1 MTDDIIARGRELA
14 ESGKHAPHNGA
25 DGSRSEC
32 DPAGAQLLDDALSTF
47 CRYVVFPDEHAAVGT
62 VLWVTATHAVPAFQH
77 APRLVINSP
86 EKRCGKSR
94 LLDVI
99 AGTCHK
105 PLMSVN
111 ATVAA
116 IYRSIGDEHPPTL
129 LVDEADTLFGS
140 KKVAEQ
146 NEDLRAL
153 INAGHQRGRPALRC
167 VGPAQIPTPFPT
179 FAMAALAG
187 IGTMPDTITDRAV
200 NATLR
205 RRKQGE
211 QVAQFRSRRDGPVLA
226 ALRDRLAAWC
236 ADQLDALADAEPEM
250 PVEDRAADT
259 WEPLIAIADAA
270 GGRWPEM
277 ARTACAVLVARAD
290 DDGEDRSLGV
300 RLLADIRSVF
310 DERRVAFLSSADL
323 VAGLRKVD
331 ESPWDGFDLNPSKL
345 AYRLREYGVKPGHNT
360 DKTARGYRLE
370 DLADVFSRYLR
381 PDPSRPSKIA
391 PDQPIPRDALELP
404 DTPTRP
410 PDALPV
416 RREIAR
422 PDESAGQGMFGT
434 GWTGSD
440 GGTAENGSEPN
451 GFAPPTGPGRCDEC
465 GWHTPTQGHRDDCQ
479 QTRAVTR

>member
-1 MTDDIIARGRELA
+1 MRDNDYAQELREWYAEDSSDGAR
-14 ESGKHAPHNGA
+14 
-25 DGSRSEC
+25 
-32 DPAGAQLLDDALSTF
+32 LLDDTLNTF
-47 CRYVVFPDEHAAVGT
+47 TRYVVFPDEHAAVGV
-62 VLWVTATHAVPAFQH
+62 VLWATATHAVEAFQH

-94 LLDVI
+94 LLDVV

-153 INAGHQRGRPALRC
+153 LNAGHQRGRPALRC
-167 VGPAQIPTPFPT
+167 VGPAQVPTEFPT

-187 IGTMPDTITDRAV
+187 IGQMPDTITDRAV
-200 NATLR
+200 NITLR
-205 RRKQGE
+205 RRKPDE
-211 QVAQFRSRRDGPVLA
+211 KVAQFRSRRDGPILA
-226 ALRDRLAAWC
+226 DLRDRLAAWC
-236 ADQLDALADAEPEM
+236 ATQLEALADAEPEM

-270 GGRWPEM
+270 GGRWPEL

-290 DDGEDRSLGV
+290 GEDEDRSLGV
-300 RLLADIRSVF
+300 RLLIDIREVF
-310 DERRVAFLSSADL
+310 TERGVSFLSSADL
-323 VAGLRKVD
+323 VAELRKVD

-345 AYRLREYGVKPGHNT
+345 AYRLREYKVKPGHNT
-360 DKTARGYRLE
+360 EKTARGYRLE

-381 PDPSRPSKIA
+381 PKSSGTSKTGSDQQQSWDGLEV
-391 PDQPIPRDALELP
+391 PDGSTCPV
-404 DTPTRP
+404 DT
-410 PDALPV
+410 LPV
-416 RREIAR
+416 RGVATR
-422 PDESAGQGMFGT
+422 PAESAGQGMFGT
-434 GWTGSD
+434 GRTGSD
-440 GGTAENGSEPN
+440 GGTDETGSDTL
-451 GFAPPTGPGRCDEC
+451 GFTPPTGPGRCTEC
-465 GWHTPTQGHRDDCQ
+465 GWHVPKQGHHGDCQ
-479 QTRAVTR
+479 QTQAVVE